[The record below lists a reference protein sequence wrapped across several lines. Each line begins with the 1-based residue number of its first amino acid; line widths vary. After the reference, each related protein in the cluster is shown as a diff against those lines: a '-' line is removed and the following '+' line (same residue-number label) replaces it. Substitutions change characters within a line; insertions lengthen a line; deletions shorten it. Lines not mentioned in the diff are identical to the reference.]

1 MSLKIQ
7 VHSLIIFS
15 IFILI
20 IGLSLI
26 LSMFTNLFQITVD
39 FVKQNGLA
47 IGDSITLFEDECKNL
62 VSFSSLLHNLLKSE
76 VRLRIEK
83 QVNLSWVDDY
93 NALELFLL
101 CDEYP
106 WEVEKMSYMCG
117 PHCGRIY
124 IYIDK
129 WMHICSIW
137 YN

>member
-62 VSFSSLLHNLLKSE
+62 VSFSSF
-76 VRLRIEK
+76 VT
-83 QVNLSWVDDY
+83 Q
-93 NALELFLL
+93 F
-101 CDEYP
+101 
-106 WEVEKMSYMCG
+106 VEE
-117 PHCGRIY
+117 
-124 IYIDK
+124 
-129 WMHICSIW
+129 
-137 YN
+137 